1 MAEIIINNCSYK
13 THPIYNLYAGSKDG
27 RIIHIIKQKPH
38 FGNKTYTGYLQIT
51 VRKFGESGKK
61 NYRVNRFVYECYYGV
76 IPNNGMQVD
85 HKDDNKE
92 NDKLCN
98 LQLLTPSE
106 NCKKSYSN
114 RKSVKSINNE
124 TNEISYFYSMYSA
137 SQHLNICP
145 NSIQDVCC
153 GKQKSAQSK
162 KDNCWYKFEYIKY
175 DLPVNYIKSANIR
188 PRRKT
193 DEQIKE
199 RMKNYQNKKWT
210 CPNCDKVYRNHYK
223 YRHIKICK

>member
-1 MAEIIINNCSYK
+1 
-13 THPIYNLYAGSKDG
+13 
-27 RIIHIIKQKPH
+27 
-38 FGNKTYTGYLQIT
+38 
-51 VRKFGESGKK
+51 
-61 NYRVNRFVYECYYGV
+61 
-76 IPNNGMQVD
+76 
-85 HKDDNKE
+85 
-92 NDKLCN
+92 
-98 LQLLTPSE
+98 
-106 NCKKSYSN
+106 
-114 RKSVKSINNE
+114 
-124 TNEISYFYSMYSA
+124 MYSA

-193 DEQIKE
+193 DEQIKQ